1 MFLYNCKREI
11 SRRKGDKFMARI
23 LISMPEKFLEEIDGV
38 AENESRSRSELIR
51 EALRSYIQKNRVRES
66 ALAQKNAQ
74 ILEDLLG

>member
-1 MFLYNCKREI
+1 
-11 SRRKGDKFMARI
+11 MARI
-23 LISMPEKFLEEIDGV
+23 LISMPEKFLQEIDGV

-51 EALRSYIQKNRVRES
+51 EALRSYIQKTRVRES

>member
-1 MFLYNCKREI
+1 
-11 SRRKGDKFMARI
+11 MARI

-51 EALRSYIQKNRVRES
+51 EALRSYIQKSRVRES

>member
-1 MFLYNCKREI
+1 
-11 SRRKGDKFMARI
+11 MARI

-51 EALRSYIQKNRVRES
+51 EALRTYIQKNKVREN
-66 ALAQKNAQ
+66 ALAQKNAK